1 MRVRIALDLKGI
13 KYEYKEEN
21 LLEQKNP
28 LLVESNPDYKK
39 VPVLIHKG
47 RPICESLIII
57 QYIHAI
63 WKDRFPLMPSDPYQQ
78 AQARLWAEFVEK
90 KLYDWGK
97 MIWMNKGEEQEKA
110 TVEFIESLK
119 LLEEKLGEKPSFGG
133 ETMGFLDVT
142 LVSHYSWF
150 YAYEKCGQFSIE
162 AECPILLQWAKRRME
177 IDSVSKSIADQEKI
191 YEFALAVKKTMGL
204 E

>member
-1 MRVRIALDLKGI
+1 
-13 KYEYKEEN
+13 
-21 LLEQKNP
+21 
-28 LLVESNPDYKK
+28 
-39 VPVLIHKG
+39 
-47 RPICESLIII
+47 
-57 QYIHAI
+57 
-63 WKDRFPLMPSDPYQQ
+63 
-78 AQARLWAEFVEK
+78 
-90 KLYDWGK
+90 
-97 MIWMNKGEEQEKA
+97 MNKGEEQEKA